1 MASEDIGLSSRV
13 RGIEPSGIR
22 RIFELMATMKD
33 PINLSIG
40 QAHYDPPQELID
52 AACEAMRQGFN
63 RYTVTQGLPE
73 LNDLVLDDV
82 ETRLGTRPET
92 CLLTSGVSGGLM
104 LAFLSLL
111 DPGDEILLPDPYFV
125 MYRHLANLCGAT
137 VKYYNTYPKSDGER
151 FAIDVDEIDRLVT
164 DKTKIVFVNSPSN
177 PTGGMLT
184 RAEIEGVCKSAER
197 VGAYVVSDEI
207 YDLFCYEDDYASPLQ
222 FTDRVI
228 QLGGFSKT
236 YGVPGWRMGYATG
249 PSDVLDALKTLQQFS
264 FVCAPAPFQH
274 ALLAAMPTID
284 LAPYREQ
291 YRQKRDQLVRDLHPS
306 YMLSKPEG
314 AFYAFPRLP
323 RRKDGTPVE
332 SDVFIEAAVEQ
343 KVLIVPGK
351 AFSEHDTHFRLS
363 FAASD
368 EHLAAGISVLND
380 LAERFASS

>member
-1 MASEDIGLSSRV
+1 M

-40 QAHYDPPQELID
+40 QAHYDPPPELIE
-52 AACEAMRQGFN
+52 AACRAMRDGFN

-73 LNDLVLDDV
+73 LNDMVLDDV
-82 ETRLGTRPET
+82 EQRLGKRPDT

-104 LAFLSLL
+104 LSFLSLL

-125 MYRHLANLCGAT
+125 MYRHLANLCGAS
-137 VKYYNTYPKSDGER
+137 VKYYSTYPRKDGSR
-151 FAIDVDEIDRLVT
+151 FAIDQDEIDRLVT

-184 RAEIEGVCKSAER
+184 RAEIEGVCNAADR

-207 YDLFCYEDDYASPLQ
+207 YDMFCYEDGYSSPVQ
-222 FTDRVI
+222 FSDRCI
-228 QLGGFSKT
+228 QLGGFSKS

-274 ALLAAMPTID
+274 ALLAAMPEID
-284 LAPYREQ
+284 LSPYREQ

-306 YMLSKPEG
+306 YALSQPEG

-323 RRKDGTPVE
+323 RDGDGVPVA
-332 SDVFIEAAVEQ
+332 SDVFIEAAVEK

-351 AFSEHDTHFRLS
+351 AFSARDTHFRLS

-368 EHLAAGISVLND
+368 EDLAAGISVLNE
-380 LAERFASS
+380 LAERFSA

>member
-40 QAHYDPPQELID
+40 QAHYDPPKELID
-52 AACEAMRQGFN
+52 AACTAMRDGFN

-73 LNDLVLDDV
+73 LTDMVLDDV
-82 ETRLGTRPET
+82 EKRLGKRPET
-92 CLLTSGVSGGLM
+92 CMLTSGVSGGLM
-104 LAFLSLL
+104 LSFLSLL

-137 VKYYNTYPKSDGER
+137 VKYYNTYPKQDGER
-151 FAIDVDEIDRLVT
+151 FAIDIDEIDRLVT

-184 RAEIEGVCKSAER
+184 RTEIQGVCKAAER

-207 YDLFCYEDDYASPLQ
+207 YDLFCYEDDYASPVEY
-222 FTDRVI
+222 TDRCI

-249 PSDVLDALKTLQQFS
+249 PSNVLDSLKTLQQFS

-274 ALLAAMPTID
+274 ALLAAMPNID
-284 LAPYREQ
+284 LTPYREQ
-291 YRQKRDQLVRDLHPS
+291 YRAKRDMLVRDLHPS
-306 YMLSKPEG
+306 YALSKPEG

-323 RRKDGTPVE
+323 RDKNGVQVA
-332 SDVFIEAAVEQ
+332 SDVFIEAAIE
-343 KVLIVPGK
+343 KNVLMVPGK
-351 AFSEHDTHFRLS
+351 AFSAHDTHFRLS

-368 EHLAAGISVLND
+368 EHLATGIAVLNE
-380 LAERFASS
+380 LAERFTG

>member
-1 MASEDIGLSSRV
+1 VASEDIGLSSRV

-22 RIFELMATMKD
+22 RIFELMSTMKD

-40 QAHYDPPQELID
+40 QAHYDPPKELID
-52 AACEAMRQGFN
+52 AACNAMRDGFN
-63 RYTVTQGLPE
+63 RYTMTQGLPE
-73 LNDLVLDDV
+73 LNDAVLDDV
-82 ETRLGTRPET
+82 EKRLGKRPET

-104 LAFLSLL
+104 LSFLSLL

-137 VKYYNTYPKSDGER
+137 VKYYNTYPKQDGER
-151 FAIDVDEIDRLVT
+151 FAIDTDEIDRLVT

-184 RAEIEGVCKSAER
+184 RQEIQGVCKAAER

-207 YDLFCYEDDYASPLQ
+207 YDMFCYSDDYASPVEY
-222 FTDRVI
+222 TDRCI
-228 QLGGFSKT
+228 QLGGFSKS

-249 PSDVLDALKTLQQFS
+249 PSNVLDALKTLQQFS

-274 ALLAAMPTID
+274 ALLNAMPEID
-284 LAPYREQ
+284 LTPYREQ
-291 YRQKRDQLVRDLHPS
+291 YRGKRDMVVRDLHQS
-306 YMLSKPEG
+306 YALSEPEG

-323 RRKDGTPVE
+323 RDKNGVQVA

-351 AFSEHDTHFRLS
+351 AFSAHDTHFRLS

-368 EHLAAGISVLND
+368 EHLAAGIKVLNE
-380 LAERFASS
+380 LADRFSS

>member
-1 MASEDIGLSSRV
+1 VASEDIGLSSRV

-22 RIFELMATMKD
+22 RIFELMATMED

-40 QAHYDPPQELID
+40 QAHYDPPPELIE
-52 AACEAMRQGFN
+52 AACKAMRDGFN
-63 RYTVTQGLPE
+63 RYTITQGLPE

-82 ETRLGTRPET
+82 EKRLGKRPET

-104 LAFLSLL
+104 LSFLSLL

-137 VKYYNTYPKSDGER
+137 VKYYNTYPAKDGER
-151 FAIDVDEIDRLVT
+151 FAVDTDEIDRLVT

-184 RAEIEGVCKSAER
+184 RAEIQGVCKSADR

-207 YDLFCYEDDYASPLQ
+207 YDLFCYSDDYASPLEY
-222 FTDRVI
+222 TDRCI
-228 QLGGFSKT
+228 QLGGFSKS

-249 PSDVLDALKTLQQFS
+249 PSNVLDSLKTLQQFS

-274 ALLAAMPTID
+274 ALLAAMPAID
-284 LAPYREQ
+284 LQPYREQ
-291 YRQKRDQLVRDLHPS
+291 YRKKRDMLVRDLHPS
-306 YMLSKPEG
+306 YALSQPEG

-323 RRKDGTPVE
+323 RDKSGVQVP
-332 SDVFIEAAVEQ
+332 SDVFIEAAVE
-343 KVLIVPGK
+343 KNVLIVPGK
-351 AFSEHDTHFRLS
+351 AFSERDTHFRLS

-368 EHLAAGISVLND
+368 EHLTAGISVLNE
-380 LAERFASS
+380 LAERFTT

>member
-22 RIFELMATMKD
+22 RIFELIATMKD

-40 QAHYDPPQELID
+40 QAHYDPPPELIE
-52 AACEAMRQGFN
+52 AACKAMRDGFN

-73 LNDLVLDDV
+73 LNDLILDDV
-82 ETRLGTRPET
+82 EKRLGKRPEE

-104 LAFLSLL
+104 LSFLSLL

-125 MYRHLANLCGAT
+125 MYRHLANLCGA
-137 VKYYNTYPKSDGER
+137 KIKFYSTYPKQDGER
-151 FAIDVDEIDRLVT
+151 FAIDIGEIESLVT

-184 RAEIEGVCKSAER
+184 RAEIEGVCKVADR

-207 YDLFCYEDDYASPLQ
+207 YDLFCYEDDYASPVQ
-222 FTDRVI
+222 YSDRCI
-228 QLGGFSKT
+228 QLGGFSKS

-249 PSDVLDALKTLQQFS
+249 PSNVLDALKTLQQFS

-274 ALLAAMPTID
+274 ALLQAMPDID
-284 LAPYREQ
+284 LEPYRQQ
-291 YRQKRDQLVRDLHPS
+291 YIQKVDMLVRDLHPN
-306 YMLSKPEG
+306 YALSKPEG

-323 RRKDGTPVE
+323 RDKSGQPVA
-332 SDVFIEAAVEQ
+332 SDVFIEAAVE
-343 KVLIVPGK
+343 KNVLIVPGK
-351 AFSEHDTHFRLS
+351 AFSAQDTHFRLS

-368 EHLAAGISVLND
+368 EQLAEGIQVLNE
-380 LAERFASS
+380 LAERFSS

>member
-40 QAHYDPPQELID
+40 QAHYDPPPELIE
-52 AACEAMRQGFN
+52 AACKAMRDGFN
-63 RYTVTQGLPE
+63 RYTITQGLPE

-82 ETRLGTRPET
+82 EKRLGKRPET

-104 LAFLSLL
+104 LSFLSLL

-137 VKYYNTYPKSDGER
+137 VKYYNTYPAKDGER
-151 FAIDVDEIDRLVT
+151 FAVDTDEIDRLVT

-184 RAEIEGVCKSAER
+184 RAEIQGVCKSADR

-207 YDLFCYEDDYASPLQ
+207 YDLFCYSDDYASPLEY
-222 FTDRVI
+222 TDRCI
-228 QLGGFSKT
+228 QLGGFSKS

-249 PSDVLDALKTLQQFS
+249 PSNVLDSLKTLQQFS

-274 ALLAAMPTID
+274 ALLAAMPAID
-284 LAPYREQ
+284 LQPYREQ
-291 YRQKRDQLVRDLHPS
+291 YRKKRDMLVRDLHPS
-306 YMLSKPEG
+306 YALSQPEG

-323 RRKDGTPVE
+323 RDKSGVQVA
-332 SDVFIEAAVEQ
+332 SDVFIEAAVE
-343 KVLIVPGK
+343 KNVLIVPGK
-351 AFSEHDTHFRLS
+351 AFSERDTHFRLS

-368 EHLAAGISVLND
+368 EHLTAGISVLNE
-380 LAERFASS
+380 LAERFTT

>member
-40 QAHYDPPQELID
+40 QAHYDPPPELIE
-52 AACEAMRQGFN
+52 AACKAMRDGFN
-63 RYTVTQGLPE
+63 RYTITQGLPE

-82 ETRLGTRPET
+82 EKRLGKRPET

-104 LAFLSLL
+104 LSFLSLL

-137 VKYYNTYPKSDGER
+137 VKYYNTYPAKDGER
-151 FAIDVDEIDRLVT
+151 FAVDTDEIDRLVT

-184 RAEIEGVCKSAER
+184 RAEIQGVCKSADR

-207 YDLFCYEDDYASPLQ
+207 YDLFCYSDDYASPLEY
-222 FTDRVI
+222 TDRCI
-228 QLGGFSKT
+228 QLGGFSKS

-249 PSDVLDALKTLQQFS
+249 PSNVLDSLKTLQQFS

-274 ALLAAMPTID
+274 ALLAAMPAID
-284 LAPYREQ
+284 LQPYREQ
-291 YRQKRDQLVRDLHPS
+291 YRKKRDMLVRDLHPS
-306 YMLSKPEG
+306 YALSQPEG

-323 RRKDGTPVE
+323 RDKSGVQVP
-332 SDVFIEAAVEQ
+332 SDVFIEAAVE
-343 KVLIVPGK
+343 KNVLIVPGK
-351 AFSEHDTHFRLS
+351 AFSERDTHFRLS

-368 EHLAAGISVLND
+368 EHLTAGISVLNE
-380 LAERFASS
+380 LAERFTS